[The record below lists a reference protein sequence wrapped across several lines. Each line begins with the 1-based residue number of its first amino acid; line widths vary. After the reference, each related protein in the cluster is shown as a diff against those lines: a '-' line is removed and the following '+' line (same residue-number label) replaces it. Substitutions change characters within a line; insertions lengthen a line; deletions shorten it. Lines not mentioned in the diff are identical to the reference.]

1 MNQKYL
7 IYLMLVLLAF
17 AAGCEELKKKDNKT
31 EESTDQMIEDL
42 LQKMTLEEKVGQMT
56 QVTLGVFGKGGKAD
70 ERPEP
75 FEFDEKVLDSA
86 FRMYKLGSVLNTVNN
101 KAQSPEWWNK
111 IIEEFNKRAIEETG
125 IPILYGV
132 DAIHGVGYTSGAT
145 LFPQQI
151 GQGATFNPE
160 LVKELNEFM
169 AYEMRACNIPWTFGP
184 VQDMGRDARDPRI
197 WETYGEDVYL
207 AQRLGDA
214 AVKGIQGDNASLIGP
229 YHGAACLKHFLAY
242 NSDSGKDRNP
252 LTMSVRDLK
261 GIHAA
266 SFQAA
271 VDAGAQTIMINS
283 GLINGVPVHANYQI
297 LTQLL
302 RNEMGFKGMVVTD
315 WKDIEN
321 IYIRDKIASS
331 HKEAVKLAINA
342 GIDMSMVPY
351 NFRFCDYLI
360 ELVEEGEVPM
370 TRIDEAV
377 RRVLQVKIDLG
388 LFETPNTY
396 LKDYPDFGSEKS
408 EKLAYQAALESI
420 TLLKNN
426 NDILP
431 LNTNKKVLVCGPNS
445 NSLRTMN
452 GGWSYSWQGE
462 KVEQFTDKYLSFK
475 EAIEQKVGKSK
486 VSYVEGVSYNNEG
499 KYYEEKNIQIEK
511 AVKAAKKVDVIVLFL
526 GENTYTEK
534 PGDLHDLYISEN
546 QSNLALA
553 LAKTGKPVVLVLN
566 EGRPRLISKFENK
579 MNAVLHTYLPSNYGG
594 LALADILYGDE
605 NPSGK
610 LPFTYPMY
618 PNSLTTYDYL
628 PSENQEKMEGEYDYE
643 SVMAVQYAFGTGLSY
658 TQFEYSNF
666 KVEDQTFNTNGKV
679 KVSID
684 VKNIGDRSGKEVVML
699 YTKDKV
705 ASISPRNKQL
715 KRFDKIELAKGEKK
729 TVSFEIDTKDLAF
742 YNYNNQMVTEKGEF
756 DVMIGNFKKTI
767 VLENDVVFGEA
778 SKVRL

>member
-1 MNQKYL
+1 MSPKR
-7 IYLMLVLLAF
+7 IIVLLSFFFVFLSCF
-17 AAGCEELKKKDNKT
+17 AQTEKQKQHYVENSNDFIEEL
-31 EESTDQMIEDL
+31 I
-42 LQKMTLEEKVGQMT
+42 QKMTLEEKVGQMT
-56 QVTLGVFGKGGKAD
+56 QVTLGVLGKGGKPD
-70 ERPEP
+70 HRPEP
-75 FEFDEKVLDSA
+75 FKFNEKVLDSA
-86 FRMYKLGSVLNTVNN
+86 FRIYKIGSVLNTVNS
-101 KAQSPEWWNK
+101 KAHSAQWWNE
-111 IIEEFNKRAIEETG
+111 IVEELNTRALAETE
-125 IPILYGV
+125 IPLLYGV

-160 LVKELNEFM
+160 LIKDLNEFM

-184 VQDMGRDARDPRI
+184 VMDMGRDARDPRL
-197 WETYGEDVYL
+197 WETYGEDIYL
-207 AQRLGDA
+207 AQQMGAA
-214 AVKGIQGDNASLIGP
+214 AVKGIQGEDAANIGSKQ
-229 YHGAACLKHFLAY
+229 GAACLKHFLAY

-271 VDAGAQTIMINS
+271 IDAGAQTIMINS

-321 IYIRDKIASS
+321 IYKRDKVASS

-351 NFRFCDYLI
+351 NFRFCEYLV

-370 TRIDEAV
+370 SRINDAV
-377 RRVLQVKIDLG
+377 RRILQVKKSLG
-388 LFETPNTY
+388 LFENPNTY
-396 LKDYPDFGSEKS
+396 LRDYPDFGSEKS
-408 EKLAYQAALESI
+408 GKLAYQAALESI

-426 NDILP
+426 NNILP

-462 KVEQFTDKYLSFK
+462 KVPQFTQDYLSFK
-475 EAIEQKVGKSK
+475 EAIEKKLGKDQ
-486 VSYVEGVSYNNEG
+486 VIYEEGVSYNNKA
-499 KYYEEKNIQIEK
+499 KYWQEKNIQVEK
-511 AVKAAKKVDVIVLFL
+511 AVNAAKNADVILLFL
-526 GENTYTEK
+526 GENSYTEK

-553 LAKTGKPVVLVLN
+553 LAKTGKPIVLILN
-566 EGRPRLISKFENK
+566 EGRPRVISKFEK
-579 MNAVLHTYLPSNYGG
+579 EMDAVLQTYLPSNYGG
-594 LALADILYGDE
+594 LALVDILYGDE

-610 LPFTYPMY
+610 LPYTYPMF
-618 PNSLTTYDYL
+618 PNSLVTYDYL
-628 PSENQEKMEGEYDYE
+628 PSQNQDKMEGDYNYE
-643 SVMAVQYAFGTGLSY
+643 SDLAIQWEFGRGLSY
-658 TQFEYSNF
+658 TNFEYSNL
-666 KVEDQTFNTNGKV
+666 KIDDKSFNTDGKV
-679 KVSID
+679 NVSVD
-684 VKNIGDRSGKEVVML
+684 VANKGQRSGKEVVML
-699 YTKDKV
+699 YVKDKY

-715 KRFDKIELAKGEKK
+715 KRFKKIELEKGETK
-729 TVSFEIDTKDLAF
+729 TVSFEIETKDLAF
-742 YNYNNQMVTEKGEF
+742 YNYNNQLVAEKGEF
-756 DVMIGNFKKTI
+756 DLMINNLKETI
-767 VLENDVVFGEA
+767 VLEKDVEFGEA
-778 SKVRL
+778 SNVQL

>member
-1 MNQKYL
+1 ML
-7 IYLMLVLLAF
+7 ILLIFAF
-17 AAGCEELKKKDNKT
+17 GCKEKKQENKKT
-31 EESTDQMIEDL
+31 ESSDMMIEKL
-42 LQKMTLEEKVGQMT
+42 IAKLTLEEKVGQMT

-70 ERPEP
+70 QRPEP
-75 FEFDEKVLDSA
+75 FEFDERVLDSA
-86 FRMYKLGSVLNTVNN
+86 FKMYKIGSVLNTVNN
-101 KAQSPEWWNK
+101 KAQSAEWWNK
-111 IIEEFNKRAIEETG
+111 TVELFNKRAIKETG

-160 LVKELNEFM
+160 LIQKLNKFM

-184 VQDMGRDARDPRI
+184 VMDMGRDPRDPRL

-207 AQRLGDA
+207 AQQMGRA
-214 AVKGIQGDNASLIGP
+214 AVKGIQGEDVGNIGP
-229 YHGAACLKHFLAY
+229 HHGAACLKHFLAY

-271 VDAGAQTIMINS
+271 IDAGAQTIMINS

-302 RNEMGFKGMVVTD
+302 RNEMGFEGMVVTD

-321 IYIRDKIASS
+321 IYTRDKVASS

-351 NFRFCDYLI
+351 NFRFCDHLI

-370 TRIDEAV
+370 SRIDEAV
-377 RRVLQVKIDLG
+377 RRILQVKKDLG
-388 LFETPNTY
+388 LFENPNTY
-396 LKDYPDFGSEKS
+396 LKDYPGFAAKESEELS
-408 EKLAYQAALESI
+408 YQAALESI
-420 TLLKNN
+420 TLLKNT
-426 NDILP
+426 DGILP
-431 LNTNKKVLVCGPNS
+431 LDKNLKVLVCGPNS

-462 KVEQFTDKYLSFK
+462 KTEQFTEKYLSYK
-475 EAIEQKVGKSK
+475 DAIEQKAGKSK
-486 VSYVEGVSYNNEG
+486 VSYVEGVSYNNQG

-511 AVKAAKKVDVIVLFL
+511 AVKAAKNADVVLLFL

-553 LAKTGKPVVLVLN
+553 LAETGKPVVLVLN
-566 EGRPRLISKFENK
+566 EGRPRLISKFEDK
-579 MNAVLHTYLPSNYGG
+579 MEAVLHTYLPSNYGG

-610 LPFTYPMY
+610 LPYTYPMY

-658 TQFEYSNF
+658 TSFEYSNF
-666 KVEDQTFNTNGKV
+666 IVDDKTFNNDGKV
-679 KVSID
+679 KLSVD
-684 VKNIGDRSGKEVVML
+684 VKNTGERSGKEVVML
-699 YTKDKV
+699 YIRDKV
-705 ASISPRNKQL
+705 ASISPRHKQL
-715 KRFDKIELAKGEKK
+715 KRFKKIELVKGESK
-729 TVSFEIDTKDLAF
+729 TVSFEIDAKDLAF
-742 YNYNNQMVTEKGEF
+742 YNYNNQLLAERGEF
-756 DVMIGNFKKTI
+756 DLIIADFTESIYLDKDI
-767 VLENDVVFGEA
+767 VFDEP
-778 SKVRL
+778 SKVKL